1 MKKYTDIKIARYD
14 LRKLT
19 EMYNYCKEKKE
30 KLSSTLTD
38 NEPFDV
44 RCEAYVY
51 RLGLNEMQ
59 KRLSELN
66 KNIRQIDRDRES
78 TKKVV
83 RQKKEIYSLL
93 IKLRDLSDAFN
104 KMGGSLYS
112 GICADE
118 INEIINTLNE
128 KYGVKVSYYQP
139 SAGRVS
145 FTNLQ
150 SLIEKYEESG
160 K

>member
-30 KLSSTLTD
+30 KLNSTLTD
-38 NEPFDV
+38 NEPYDV

-59 KRLSELN
+59 KRITELN
-66 KNIRQIDRDRES
+66 KNIRQLDREL

-118 INEIINTLNE
+118 INEIIDTLNE
-128 KYGVKVSYYQP
+128 KYGVEVSYYQP
-139 SAGRVS
+139 FAGRVS

-150 SLIEKYEESG
+150 SLIEKYEESD